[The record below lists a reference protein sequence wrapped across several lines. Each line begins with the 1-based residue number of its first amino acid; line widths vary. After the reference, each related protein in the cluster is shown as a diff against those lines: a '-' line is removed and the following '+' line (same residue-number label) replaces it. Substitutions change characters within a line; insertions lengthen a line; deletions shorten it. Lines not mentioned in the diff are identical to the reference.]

1 MKKIKVAEFFGEPL
15 NYGGQEAFIVNL
27 YSKIDKEN
35 YEFSF
40 ITPFEC
46 ENKKLKELVKN
57 NKNDIIIAENNEFNN
72 KLRKKFILQVARKY
86 LTNQYD
92 VVHIHSGSVFTLFNV
107 AKIAKKNGIKK
118 VIVHSHAS
126 GKNNIKYKLV
136 KFISDLSIER
146 YVNYFFACSEI
157 AAEWKFPKNIIKNKK
172 YYIIK
177 NGIDLDNFQYNV
189 DRRNEYRKEFK
200 IDNKLVLIHVGR
212 FSFEKNQEYIIK
224 IFVELLKLNKD
235 SELFLV
241 GGKGDNLERIET
253 MIKELQLEDKVHIL
267 MNRSDVNNLINMSD
281 VFILSSRWE
290 GLPFT
295 GIEAQAN
302 GIPCIFS
309 DTISE
314 ELNITKAYSKLPIDI
329 SPEIWAEKIIEL
341 HKNGRIDTIGD
352 IRKAGFDIKEVCE
365 FMKNIYGGE
374 NAEI

>member
-1 MKKIKVAEFFGEPL
+1 
-15 NYGGQEAFIVNL
+15 
-27 YSKIDKEN
+27 
-35 YEFSF
+35 
-40 ITPFEC
+40 
-46 ENKKLKELVKN
+46 
-57 NKNDIIIAENNEFNN
+57 
-72 KLRKKFILQVARKY
+72 
-86 LTNQYD
+86 
-92 VVHIHSGSVFTLFNV
+92 
-107 AKIAKKNGIKK
+107 
-118 VIVHSHAS
+118 
-126 GKNNIKYKLV
+126 
-136 KFISDLSIER
+136 
-146 YVNYFFACSEI
+146 
-157 AAEWKFPKNIIKNKK
+157 
-172 YYIIK
+172 
-177 NGIDLDNFQYNV
+177 
-189 DRRNEYRKEFK
+189 
-200 IDNKLVLIHVGR
+200 
-212 FSFEKNQEYIIK
+212 
-224 IFVELLKLNKD
+224 
-235 SELFLV
+235 
-241 GGKGDNLERIET
+241 

-281 VFILSSRWE
+281 VFILPSRWE